1 MTRGN
6 EIHITEFLLLG
17 LTSDPRKQVWLF
29 ASFLAMYLVNVAG
42 NSVIIA
48 AIRGDARLHTPMYFF
63 FSPLSSVDICFISII
78 VPSLL
83 ANILR
88 KGKRVPFAEFL
99 TQMYFF
105 VAFGITDSFL
115 LAAMAIDHYVAICNP
130 LHYTTT
136 MNPRRCLM
144 LVITS
149 WLVSHLHSLTHTI
162 LTFRLSFHG
171 PNIIHH
177 FCDVQPL
184 LTLSC
189 CVASVNELLAF
200 TEGSFVIMSPFLFII
215 VSYVCITR
223 AVLRVPSGR
232 GRFKVFS
239 TCGSHITVVTLY
251 YGTSISVYICPLSTY
266 SVTKDGEVTVIYTVV
281 IPMLKLF
288 IYSLRNKDLKQAL
301 KKLAGRK
308 EQTIKTLWR
317 SSLKLHEYL
326 ILHQMSSHL
335 FIYLSWYQIIVS
347 YFSQ

>member
-6 EIHITEFLLLG
+6 ETHITEFLLLG

-29 ASFLAMYLVNVAG
+29 ASFLAMYLVNMAG

-48 AIRGDARLHTPMYFF
+48 AIWGDAHLHTPMYFF
-63 FSPLSSVDICFISII
+63 LSNLSFVDICFTNVI
-78 VPSLL
+78 VPRML
-83 ANILR
+83 ANILS
-88 KGKRVPFAEFL
+88 KGKNVPFAQCL

-105 VAFGITDSFL
+105 VTCAITDSFL
-115 LAAMAIDHYVAICNP
+115 LAAMAIDRYVAICNP

-136 MNPRRCLM
+136 MNPRRCLL

-162 LTFRLSFHG
+162 LMARLSFCG

-177 FCDVQPL
+177 FFCDVQPL
-184 LTLSC
+184 LMLSC
-189 CVASVNELLAF
+189 SDTSVNELLAF

-239 TCGSHITVVTLY
+239 TCGSHLTVVTLY
-251 YGTSISVYICPLSTY
+251 YGTAISVYIRPSSTY
-266 SVTKDGEVTVIYTVV
+266 SVTKDRVVTVIYTVV
-281 IPMLKLF
+281 IPMLNPF
-288 IYSLRNKDLKQAL
+288 IYSLRNKDMKHAL
-301 KKLAGRK
+301 HKLMRK
-308 EQTIKTLWR
+308 TEFFL
-317 SSLKLHEYL
+317 
-326 ILHQMSSHL
+326 L
-335 FIYLSWYQIIVS
+335 FPLPCLGHVCHINNQCCALVS
-347 YFSQ
+347 

>member
-6 EIHITEFLLLG
+6 ETHITEFLLLG

-29 ASFLAMYLVNVAG
+29 ASFLAMYLVNMAG

-48 AIRGDARLHTPMYFF
+48 AIWGDAHLHTPMYFF
-63 FSPLSSVDICFISII
+63 LSNLSFVDICFTNVI
-78 VPSLL
+78 VPRML
-83 ANILR
+83 ANILS
-88 KGKRVPFAEFL
+88 KGKNVPFAQCL

-105 VAFGITDSFL
+105 VTCAITDSFL
-115 LAAMAIDHYVAICNP
+115 LAAMAIDRYVAICNP

-136 MNPRRCLM
+136 MDPRHCLL

-162 LTFRLSFHG
+162 LMARLSFCG

-177 FCDVQPL
+177 FFCDVQPL
-184 LTLSC
+184 LMLSC
-189 CVASVNELLAF
+189 SDTSVNELLAF

-239 TCGSHITVVTLY
+239 TCGSHLTVVTLY
-251 YGTSISVYICPLSTY
+251 YGTAISVYIRPSSTY
-266 SVTKDGEVTVIYTVV
+266 SVTKDRVVTVIYTVV
-281 IPMLKLF
+281 IPMLNPF
-288 IYSLRNKDLKQAL
+288 IYSLRNKDMKHAL
-301 KKLAGRK
+301 NKLMRK
-308 EQTIKTLWR
+308 TEFFL
-317 SSLKLHEYL
+317 
-326 ILHQMSSHL
+326 L
-335 FIYLSWYQIIVS
+335 FPLPCLGHVCHINNQCCALVS
-347 YFSQ
+347 